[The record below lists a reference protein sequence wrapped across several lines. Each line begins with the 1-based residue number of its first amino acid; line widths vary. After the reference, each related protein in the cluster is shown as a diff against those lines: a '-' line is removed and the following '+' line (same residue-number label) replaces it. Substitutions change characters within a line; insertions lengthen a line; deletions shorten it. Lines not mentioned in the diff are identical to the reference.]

1 VIPAIWSRSAKGIRR
16 TDAVPDTN
24 GIRTPETGNSYAATF
39 EAMAEYR
46 KGHEVNMSD
55 RKYAR
60 WFLWGKVKHL
70 IGLHTFVQL
79 EEWDLDAGSVRFIG
93 MTCWHC
99 QKRV

>member
-1 VIPAIWSRSAKGIRR
+1 MTPDISSPSAKGTPR
-16 TDAVPDTN
+16 TDALLDTS
-24 GIRTPETGNSYAATF
+24 GTPKSGTADSYASTF
-39 EAMAEYR
+39 EAMAEAR
-46 KGHEVNMSD
+46 KGHEVRMTD
-55 RKYAR
+55 RKYAL

-70 IGLHTFVQL
+70 LGFHTFVQL